1 MHSKRVL
8 VRVLIPLIAL
18 LALLVGPMAVQ
29 AAPPVQPSTEPVEVG
44 PSTTV
49 TARLG
54 LNLRTGPSLENS
66 LVLVLYKG
74 ETVYTLGDTQWNQGI
89 LWTKVRVYRGGYY
102 YDGYCAG
109 AHLANYSG
117 YTASGESGLK
127 VTASEGLRLRS
138 GPGLGYSI
146 QRIVPYGAIL
156 RDAGGRDTGSGLD
169 WTQVYINGTALWAAS
184 DYLEGV

>member
-8 VRVLIPLIAL
+8 VRVLIPVIAL

-29 AAPPVQPSTEPVEVG
+29 AAPPVQPSTESEVG

-54 LNLRTGPSLENS
+54 LNLRTGPNLESS
-66 LVLVLYKG
+66 LVLILHKG
-74 ETVYTLGDTQWNQGI
+74 ETVYTLDDTQWNQGI

-109 AHLANYSG
+109 AHLANYGG
-117 YTASGESGLK
+117 YSASEESGLK
-127 VTASEGLRLRS
+127 VTAPEGLRLRS
-138 GPGLGYSI
+138 GPGLDYSI

-156 RDAGGRDTGSGLD
+156 RDADGSDTGSGLD